1 MAGQPSPRRRFQFR
15 LRTLMIVV
23 TAFCV
28 VVGGYTVNE
37 RRLVNER
44 RDYLNSNRIHSS
56 SFRIPA
62 YYAKGDKSNAP
73 SGIRVL
79 LGDKAQRE
87 VFVERNAPEET
98 KRAVAALFPE
108 ADIRNW
114 P

>member
-1 MAGQPSPRRRFQFR
+1 MDQKPRRHRFQFR

-23 TAFCV
+23 TAFCM

-44 RDYLNSNRIHSS
+44 RDYLNSNRIYSS

-62 YYAKGDKSNAP
+62 YYAKGDKSKAP
-73 SGIRVL
+73 SDIRLL
-79 LGDKAQRE
+79 LGDKAQWE
-87 VFVERNAPEET
+87 VFVDREASEET

-108 ADIRNW
+108 SDIRNW